1 MKTMRFIGIVLALF
15 SAGSPPAAQAQDS
28 GKKYK
33 VYMVSNSHLDTQW
46 RWDVKATIDDYLYN
60 TAVQNLALLE
70 KYPHYVFNFEGAVK
84 YEWIKEYYPHLF
96 ERIRKFVADGRWN
109 ISGASFEANDPNMP
123 SSESFI
129 RNILLAQE
137 FYKKEFGI
145 KSKDMFLPDCFGFSQ
160 VMPTLGHHCGL
171 IGFSTQK
178 LSWRTEPLVGDSKT
192 PFPIGLWEGVDGA
205 RIMVALEPGRY
216 SWNEFPE
223 GDLSANKE
231 LVESARK
238 SPFGIAYRYYGNK
251 LANGAGDHGGSAL
264 PRSIQLLEEGIT
276 NGKGPVQL
284 VSATSSQLYEDYM
297 PYGNHP
303 ELPVFVGE
311 MPLDV
316 HAPGCYTSQA
326 EMKRY
331 NRRNEQLADAAERSA
346 VIADW
351 MGAVPYPKEA
361 LNDAWKRFLW
371 HQFHDDLTGTSIW
384 EAYTYSWNDEFLA
397 QGQFCDVILA
407 SAGAAA
413 SVMDTRA
420 KGSPVLVYNP
430 AAYSRRSLVEATV
443 DLPAEAE
450 GVAVYAPDGKTVP
463 AQIVARDGARATVLF
478 AAAMEPVSYAVYDVR
493 AGKAGKGKVLRA
505 SGNTLENRVYKVT
518 LDANGDIAS
527 VIDKRNGRDLVEKGK
542 AFRLAVLTP
551 NGRTERHGETVA
563 RLLEGFR
570 LQDGAHRDNLR
581 ILVGYFYTH
590 RSFAGNRGYDTH
602 TGGGQREGYVVHKV
616 AYLGYLDTGFRNY
629 LVKRDGR
636 ADRCFYLGDG
646 NAEVEKCLAYLLLV
660 FKLFFIVYADN
671 LTAVF
676 KQVEGGEFPGSAW
689 LGVGAGGCRRIN
701 FAYVVLRNFHRF
713 ETACTRRRFCLG
725 ILLFPRNV
733 CFRNCVGRGRRGFF
747 RVFEGVGEILGV
759 DRTVGEDGGIG
770 EGNSLLVLI
779 FLLTLLRDI
788 FAGFRRVFI
797 FGALHFVYHL
807 ALCLGRGFSLAFRC
821 HFFAM
826 FTHEFLNPPDK
837 VAQADYTENR
847 KHHYRKYRS
856 TGITEELHDKFVDLA
871 SVVTS
876 VVDNSIGGYGNQSHY
891 Q

>member
-223 GDLSANKE
+223 GDLSANEE
-231 LVESARK
+231 LAESARK

-450 GVAVYAPDGKTVP
+450 GVAVYAPDGKAVP

-551 NGRTERHGETVA
+551 NMSNRYPAWEIHKATLDQTPEPVDTDVRISVAECGAARASLKVERRYGDSRLVQYIRLTDGGDDERIDIVADIDWKTPDALLKAEFPMSVSAEEAVYDIGIGNQRRPTNHQRAHETFAHHWADLSDGDYGIAVLNDSKYGWDKPADNTLRLSLLHTPSTEKRYADQRDLDFGRHTMTYS
-563 RLLEGFR
+563 
-570 LQDGAHRDNLR
+570 
-581 ILVGYFYTH
+581 LVGH
-590 RSFAGNRGYDTH
+590 DGDHNRAGSISRSSASR
-602 TGGGQREGYVVHKV
+602 R
-616 AYLGYLDTGFRNY
+616 RS
-629 LVKRDGR
+629 
-636 ADRCFYLGDG
+636 
-646 NAEVEKCLAYLLLV
+646 
-660 FKLFFIVYADN
+660 I
-671 LTAVF
+671 
-676 KQVEGGEFPGSAW
+676 PGSW
-689 LGVGAGGCRRIN
+689 DAGSLLSRLRPRRSPSRR
-701 FAYVVLRNFHRF
+701 LRRPR
-713 ETACTRRRFCLG
+713 TAAVISSVYSRRRAGRCAAPSWLSPCGSFR
-725 ILLFPRNV
+725 PR
-733 CFRNCVGRGRRGFF
+733 R
-747 RVFEGVGEILGV
+747 
-759 DRTVGEDGGIG
+759 
-770 EGNSLLVLI
+770 
-779 FLLTLLRDI
+779 
-788 FAGFRRVFI
+788 
-797 FGALHFVYHL
+797 
-807 ALCLGRGFSLAFRC
+807 
-821 HFFAM
+821 
-826 FTHEFLNPPDK
+826 
-837 VAQADYTENR
+837 
-847 KHHYRKYRS
+847 
-856 TGITEELHDKFVDLA
+856 
-871 SVVTS
+871 
-876 VVDNSIGGYGNQSHY
+876 
-891 Q
+891 

>member
-1 MKTMRFIGIVLALF
+1 MKIMRFIGIVLALF

-223 GDLSANKE
+223 GDLSANEE
-231 LVESARK
+231 LAESARK

-450 GVAVYAPDGKTVP
+450 GVAVYAPDGKAVP

-505 SGNTLENRVYKVT
+505 SDNTLENRVYKVT

-551 NGRTERHGETVA
+551 NVSNRYPAWEIHKATLDQTPEPVDTDVRISVAECGAARASLKVERRYGDSRLVQYIRLTDGGDDERIDIVADIDWKTPDALLKAEFPMSVSAEEAVYDIGIGNQRRPTNHQRAHETFAHHWADLSDGDYGIAVLNDSKYGWDKPADNTIRLTLIHTPSTEKRYPHQRDLDLGVNHFTYSIVGHKGTDRSGVVAASEQLNLPLVAYVAPKHAGSLGRTFSM
-563 RLLEGFR
+563 LESSTPQIG
-570 LQDGAHRDNLR
+570 
-581 ILVGYFYTH
+581 V
-590 RSFAGNRGYDTH
+590 
-602 TGGGQREGYVVHKV
+602 
-616 AYLGYLDTGFRNY
+616 
-629 LVKRDGR
+629 R
-636 ADRCFYLGDG
+636 ALKKAEDGDG
-646 NAEVEKCLAYLLLV
+646 YIVRCYELTGKPVENAR
-660 FKLFFIVYADN
+660 I
-671 LTAVF
+671 T
-676 KQVEGGEFPGSAW
+676 FPPE
-689 LGVGAGGCRRIN
+689 LI
-701 FAYVVLRNFHRF
+701 
-713 ETACTRRRFCLG
+713 
-725 ILLFPRNV
+725 
-733 CFRNCVGRGRRGFF
+733 
-747 RVFEGVGEILGV
+747 
-759 DRTVGEDGGIG
+759 IG
-770 EGNSLLVLI
+770 ESCG
-779 FLLTLLRDI
+779 TH
-788 FAGFRRVFI
+788 
-797 FGALHFVYHL
+797 LHH
-807 ALCLGRGFSLAFRC
+807 
-821 HFFAM
+821 
-826 FTHEFLNPPDK
+826 
-837 VAQADYTENR
+837 
-847 KHHYRKYRS
+847 
-856 TGITEELHDKFVDLA
+856 
-871 SVVTS
+871 
-876 VVDNSIGGYGNQSHY
+876 
-891 Q
+891 

>member
-223 GDLSANKE
+223 GDLSANEE
-231 LVESARK
+231 LAESARK

-450 GVAVYAPDGKTVP
+450 GVAVYAPDGKAVP

-551 NGRTERHGETVA
+551 NMSNRYPAWEIHKATLDQTPEPVDTDVRISVAECGAARASLKVERRYGDSRLVQYIRLTDGGDDERIDIVADIDWKTPDALLKAEFPMSVSAEEAVYDIGIGNQRRPTNHQRAHETFAHHWADLSDGDYGIAVLNDSKYGWGQTRRQYPA
-563 RLLEGFR
+563 PESAAYAFDRETLCRPTGSGFR
-570 LQDGAHRDNLR
+570 
-581 ILVGYFYTH
+581 TP
-590 RSFAGNRGYDTH
+590 YDDLLA
-602 TGGGQREGYVVHKV
+602 R
-616 AYLGYLDTGFRNY
+616 
-629 LVKRDGR
+629 R
-636 ADRCFYLGDG
+636 ARWR
-646 NAEVEKCLAYLLLV
+646 
-660 FKLFFIVYADN
+660 
-671 LTAVF
+671 
-676 KQVEGGEFPGSAW
+676 P
-689 LGVGAGGCRRIN
+689 
-701 FAYVVLRNFHRF
+701 
-713 ETACTRRRFCLG
+713 
-725 ILLFPRNV
+725 
-733 CFRNCVGRGRRGFF
+733 
-747 RVFEGVGEILGV
+747 
-759 DRTVGEDGGIG
+759 
-770 EGNSLLVLI
+770 
-779 FLLTLLRDI
+779 
-788 FAGFRRVFI
+788 
-797 FGALHFVYHL
+797 
-807 ALCLGRGFSLAFRC
+807 
-821 HFFAM
+821 
-826 FTHEFLNPPDK
+826 
-837 VAQADYTENR
+837 
-847 KHHYRKYRS
+847 
-856 TGITEELHDKFVDLA
+856 
-871 SVVTS
+871 
-876 VVDNSIGGYGNQSHY
+876 
-891 Q
+891 